1 MVSNYY
7 VFLAQ
12 LWRFTEVK
20 EGKGKLE
27 NKKESTKWEHL
38 NKHSITIPKANG
50 EKGYIEV
57 TNKDGS
63 VSVLGVQNSAN
74 DSRGLKVI
82 FKKERNPDCDEQKW
96 LRGPID
102 LNGWFT
108 LQNVRSLKYLTAENA
123 TSTIITG

>member
-1 MVSNYY
+1 M
-7 VFLAQ
+7 FLAQ
-12 LWRFTEVK
+12 LWKFTEVK

-50 EKGYIEV
+50 EEGYIEV

-96 LRGPID
+96 LRESID
-102 LNGWFT
+102 SDEWFT
-108 LQNVRSLKYLTAENA
+108 LKNVGYKKFLTAASA
-123 TSTIITG
+123 TKTIITG

>member
-1 MVSNYY
+1 M
-7 VFLAQ
+7 
-12 LWRFTEVK
+12 
-20 EGKGKLE
+20 E
-27 NKKESTKWEHL
+27 NKKECTKWEHL
-38 NKHSITIPKANG
+38 NKHSITIPKGNG
-50 EKGYIEV
+50 EKDYIEV

-102 LNGWFT
+102 SNGWFT
-108 LQNVRSLKYLTAENA
+108 IQNVWSLKYLTAANA
-123 TSTIITG
+123 TTTIITG